1 MLKKLTAR
9 GGPLGIF
16 GEYPALLTLGLI
28 CLCAETAWATLLF
41 VMEFYFK
48 EDILKGQSPQFIT
61 SKVAWALLAFVGFE
75 TLFKYPMGAL
85 ADKYG
90 PRRFVFLALSICSV
104 TPLLLFL
111 FARQW
116 WHFIPLRAFDGV
128 AAAALWPAMS
138 ALMARAVPR
147 EAKAAAMSVFN
158 AAYCLGLAVG
168 PMTGLL
174 IGHLLKSNIY
184 VFPLCAVLMMLGL
197 FTAWRTLDS
206 SFGRPA
212 TVEEI
217 HSHQGDKQLMRTPV
231 MLKMMVLYGLSQV
244 GVGILAPTVPIY
256 IEHQFGI
263 FQKDLPRLIAVPAVF
278 IVLIALPLGRLPDT
292 LGRAKS
298 VWISYVMAA
307 VGMLM
312 IALTSLAPPTTNL
325 LSPPVLLFAAGVL
338 MMAASYILGTP
349 AWLGLTSLQVS
360 DSKQAQA
367 MSLMQTAQGIGV
379 VVALTVVG
387 AASHFMTTW
396 QKFNVALRHRRHPG
410 EVSVIEKSQDVL
422 PLSVWFW
429 IATAVFVLCLIGTLC
444 WVREPEHDEHAE
456 AMAKSSEQPL
466 EISGV

>member
-1 MLKKLTAR
+1 MVKKLWAR

-16 GEYPALLTLGLI
+16 AEYPVLLSLGLI

-48 EDILKGQSPQFIT
+48 EDILRGQSQQFIT
-61 SKVAWALLAFVGFE
+61 SKVAWALLSFVAFE
-75 TLFKYPMGAL
+75 TLFKYPMGSL

-90 PRRFVFLALSICSV
+90 PRPFVFFALSVCSV
-104 TPLLLFL
+104 TPILIYF

-116 WHFIPLRAFDGV
+116 WHFIPLRALDGV

-168 PMTGLL
+168 PMAGLL
-174 IGHLLKSNIY
+174 IGHLLQNNIY
-184 VFPLCAVLMMLGL
+184 VFPLCALVMMLGL
-197 FTAWRTLDS
+197 FLAWRTLDFARTRPVTPEENHASAS
-206 SFGRPA
+206 S
-212 TVEEI
+212 
-217 HSHQGDKQLMRTPV
+217 QQLMRNPAL
-231 MLKMMVLYGLSQV
+231 LKMMVLYGLSQV
-244 GVGILAPTVPIY
+244 GVGILAPTVPVY
-256 IEHQFGI
+256 IEGQFGI
-263 FQKDLPRLIAVPAVF
+263 FQKDLPRLIAIPAVF

-298 VWISYVMAA
+298 VWISYAMAA
-307 VGMLM
+307 VGMVM
-312 IALTSLAPPTTNL
+312 IAATSLFPATTNL
-325 LSPPVLLFAAGVL
+325 LSPQVLLFAAGVL

-349 AWLGLTSLQVS
+349 AWLGLTSLQVD

-367 MSLMQTAQGIGV
+367 MSLMQTAQGVGV
-379 VVALTVVG
+379 VLALFVVG
-387 AASHFMTTW
+387 AAGHFMTTW
-396 QKFNVALRHRRHPG
+396 QKLGNAVHHTESLPG
-410 EVSVIEKSQDVL
+410 ATAVSKDAV

-429 IATAVFVLCLIGTLC
+429 IATGVFVLCFIGTLLF
-444 WVREPEHDEHAE
+444 VREPEHDEHDE
-456 AMAKSSEQPL
+456 AMAKSAEQPL

>member
-1 MLKKLTAR
+1 MLKKLMSR

-16 GEYPALLTLGLI
+16 VEYPVLLSLGLI

-48 EDILKGQSPQFIT
+48 EDILKGQSPQYIT
-61 SKVAWALLAFVGFE
+61 SRVAWALLAFVGFE
-75 TLFKYPMGAL
+75 TIFKYPMGSL

-90 PRRFVFLALSICSV
+90 PRRFVFLALTICSL
-104 TPLLLFL
+104 TPLLIFA

-128 AAAALWPAMS
+128 AAAALWPSMS

-174 IGHLLKSNIY
+174 VGHWLNSNIY
-184 VFPLCAVLMMLGL
+184 VFPLCALLMMIGL
-197 FTAWRTLDS
+197 VLAWRTLEKT
-206 SFGRPA
+206 PA
-212 TVEEI
+212 RAATIDENRAPETGG
-217 HSHQGDKQLMRTPV
+217 Q
-231 MLKMMVLYGLSQV
+231 MLRNRALFRMMVLYGLSQV
-244 GVGILAPTVPIY
+244 GVGILAPTVPVY
-256 IEHQFGI
+256 IERFGI

-298 VWISYVMAA
+298 VWISYAMAA
-307 VGMLM
+307 FGMIL
-312 IALTSLAPPTTNL
+312 IASSSLFEPTENL
-325 LSPPVLLFAAGVL
+325 LSAPVLIFAIGVL
-338 MMAASYILGTP
+338 TMAASYILGTP
-349 AWLGLTSLQVS
+349 AWLGLTSLQV
-360 DSKQAQA
+360 DDRKQAQA
-367 MSLMQTAQGIGV
+367 LSLMQTAQGIGV
-379 VVALTVVG
+379 VVALFVVG
-387 AASHFMTTW
+387 AAGHFMSTF
-396 QKFNVALRHRRHPG
+396 QKLGNVVRQHRHQTLHT
-410 EVSVIEKSQDVL
+410 IEAVQDPV

-429 IATAVFVLCLIGTLC
+429 IATAVFLLCLVGTLL
-444 WVREPEHDEHAE
+444 WVREPPHDEHAE
-456 AMAKSSEQPL
+456 AMAKSAEQPL

>member
-16 GEYPALLTLGLI
+16 VEYPALLSLGLI

-48 EDILKGQSPQFIT
+48 EDVLKGQSPQFIT

-75 TLFKYPMGAL
+75 TVFKYPMGAL

-90 PRRFVFLALSICSV
+90 PRRFVFLALGICSV
-104 TPLLLFL
+104 TPILLYL

-116 WHFIPLRAFDGV
+116 WHFIPLRAFDGI

-147 EAKAAAMSVFN
+147 QAKAAAMSVFN

-168 PMTGLL
+168 PMAGLL
-174 IGHLLKSNIY
+174 IGHLSGSNIY
-184 VFPLCAVLMMLGL
+184 VFPLCALVMMVGL
-197 FTAWRTLDS
+197 FIAWRTLDATPA
-206 SFGRPA
+206 RPK
-212 TVEEI
+212 TTEENLAPEA
-217 HSHQGDKQLMRTPV
+217 SGQLLRNRT
-231 MLKMMVLYGLSQV
+231 LFRMMVLYGLSQV
-244 GVGILAPTVPIY
+244 GVGILAPTVPVY
-256 IEHQFGI
+256 IEGQFGI

-307 VGMLM
+307 VGMIL
-312 IALTSLAPPTTNL
+312 IACSSLFAPTTNL
-325 LSPPVLLFAAGVL
+325 FSPSVLIFATGVL
-338 MMAASYILGTP
+338 TMAASYILGTP
-349 AWLGLTSLQVS
+349 AWLGLTSLQV
-360 DSKQAQA
+360 DDRKQAQA
-367 MSLMQTAQGIGV
+367 MSLMQTAQGVGV
-379 VVALTVVG
+379 VVALFSV
-387 AASHFMTTW
+387 AAAGHFMTTW
-396 QKFNVALRHRRHPG
+396 QKIGNAVRHRSD
-410 EVSVIEKSQDVL
+410 VAVISKDSL

-429 IATAVFVLCLIGTLC
+429 IATIVFVLCLVGTLL
-444 WVREPEHDEHAE
+444 WVREPPHDEHAE
-456 AMAKSSEQPL
+456 EMAKSAEQPL
-466 EISGV
+466 EITGV